1 METTLKFFSFLLP
14 IKKFFLLLK
23 PSKKDVYLLYAY
35 AIFSGIIS
43 LSLPLGIQS
52 IIGLIM
58 GGQVSFSLVLLITLV
73 MLALLFSGFLQIMQ
87 MWLSESIQQRIF
99 VNTAF
104 KFASKIPQFKNENLL
119 KKYLPEVVNKFFDS
133 VSIQKGINKILIDF
147 TAALFQVFSGLLLL
161 SFYHPFFVF
170 FGFFLVFILILM
182 LRLTFPK
189 GLSSSIRESNMKYK
203 VVFWLEEIARNQKL
217 FKINK
222 QGNLPLKKTDH
233 IVNKWVLE
241 RKSHFKVLVQQY
253 WFLIA
258 FKLLVTGGLLIIG
271 TNLIFQE
278 QINIGQ
284 FVASEIIIV
293 LIINSVEKLIMSLES
308 IYDVTTSAEKL
319 DEALSIETDRTS
331 GFSLDIKN
339 NQLDIDI
346 QNLTIQSKIYKQNIL
361 DSISIK
367 IPFGEKICIAGS
379 GGSGKSTLASAISG
393 LIENYEGN
401 IFYNN
406 INLKNINLKDLY
418 QYVSIDF
425 NTNNIFYGSIIENLT
440 LGCQDISIEEV
451 NRVLEICNLKSFVD
465 SLPDG
470 LETELYP
477 NDELLSFS
485 TIKKLEIARNIL
497 LKPSLLI
504 MEDFKGT
511 LGKKDEEKLINI
523 LLENSNRWTLILISN
538 SSNLAMLCDKII
550 ILEAGKVIAED
561 SPKNLKDSAEFKEK
575 MN

>member
-23 PSKKDVYLLYAY
+23 PSKKDVYLLYGY
-35 AIFSGIIS
+35 AVFSGLIS

-52 IIGLIM
+52 IVGLIM
-58 GGQVSFSLVLLITLV
+58 GAQVSFSLVLLITLV

-104 KFASKIPQFKNENLL
+104 EFASKIPQFKNENLL

-147 TAALFQVFSGLLLL
+147 TAALFQVFSGLMLL

-170 FGFFLVFILILM
+170 FGFFLVSILILM
-182 LRLTFPK
+182 LRFTFPK
-189 GLSSSIRESNMKYK
+189 GLSTSIKESNMKYK

-222 QGNLPLKKTDH
+222 QGDLPLKKTDY
-233 IVNKWVLE
+233 IVNKWLTE
-241 RKSHFKVLVQQY
+241 RKSHFKILVQQY
-253 WFLIA
+253 WFLIG

-293 LIINSVEKLIMSLES
+293 MIINSVEKLIMSLEA

-319 DEALSIETDRTS
+319 DQALSIETDRTS
-331 GFSLDIKN
+331 GFSLEIKN

-346 QNLTIQSKIYKQNIL
+346 QNLTIQSKIYNQKIINSVSL
-361 DSISIK
+361 T
-367 IPFGEKICIAGS
+367 IPFREKICIAGS

-406 INLKNINLKDLY
+406 VNLKNINLKDLY

-425 NTNNIFYGSIIENLT
+425 NTNNIFFGSIIENLT
-440 LGCQDISIEEV
+440 LGCNDISIEEI
-451 NRVLEICNLKSFVD
+451 NRVLELCNLKYFVD
-465 SLPDG
+465 SLPEG

-511 LGKKDEEKLINI
+511 LGRKDEEQLINI
-523 LLENSNRWTLILISN
+523 LLNDSNPWTLILISN
-538 SSNLAMLCDKII
+538 SSNLAMLCDKIV
-550 ILEAGKVIAED
+550 ILEAGKIIAEGA
-561 SPKNLKDSAEFKEK
+561 PENLKNSAVFKEK